1 MFSVG
6 DKVRISKY
14 KDIFAKGYTPNWTK
28 EVFIVRNVKGTMPR
42 TYKIADTNG
51 DDIIGTFYEKELQ
64 GMSESI
70 EKPELRIRIK
80 FHARK

>member
-1 MFSVG
+1 MFKVG
-6 DKVRISKY
+6 AKVRISKY

-28 EVFIVRNVKGTMPR
+28 EVFIVHNVEGTMPR
-42 TYKIADTNG
+42 IYEIADING

-64 GMSESI
+64 GTSESI
-70 EKPELRIRIK
+70 EKPELKFRSK